1 MAIPTIH
8 GNTSLLALVRGVG
21 FAFQPTGENLPRVDA
36 TASASNDTLTFASA
50 SPSLANGAR
59 VRVLPFAGQTLPVPL
74 NEQSTY
80 FLRDFTATTCK
91 LAATSGG
98 AAINLTSNG
107 GYFRLVRADT
117 WSADGLPDGLEIDP
131 ATGLLSG
138 AAALPGVYN
147 VTLRARNSDGQSAEH
162 LIVIGVEPNRYLQ
175 DASVEID
182 INLRD
187 SRVRLAGPPV
197 VNGATSSISA
207 EPEPVLHVK
216 SGDRIV
222 LSIGFMKDETLRP
235 DSLRLI
241 QQLREAVGARRDI
254 SVDIL
259 NYRKDGTPFR
269 NGVLVAPL
277 FDDEGDVAWFLGS
290 QVELGEDANLGL
302 DARRFK
308 AKALVDSLPMRQR
321 QVLQLMA
328 QGLLNKQIAWQ
339 LKISEKTVKMHR
351 ALLLQRLDV
360 ATSAEAIRIAVEAGN

>member
-50 SPSLANGAR
+50 SPPLANGAR
-59 VRVLPFAGQTLPVPL
+59 VRVLPFAGQALPAPL

-98 AAINLTSNG
+98 AVINLTSNG

-117 WSADGLPDGLEIDP
+117 WSANGLPDGLEIDP
-131 ATGLLSG
+131 ATGLISG
-138 AAALPGVYN
+138 AATLPGVYN
-147 VTLRARNSDGQSAEH
+147 VTLRARNASGQSADH

-187 SRVRLAGPPV
+187 GRVRLAGPPV
-197 VNGATSSISA
+197 VNGATPSSS
-207 EPEPVLHVK
+207 PEPVLHVK

-222 LSIGFMKDETLRP
+222 LSIGFMKDETLVELPLEQIRFGLKEYEP
-235 DSLRLI
+235 ERLH
-241 QQLREAVGARRDI
+241 L
-254 SVDIL
+254 L
-259 NYRKDGTPFR
+259 NDGTYTQIGEFEEAR
-269 NGVLVAPL
+269 YQIVAGFTASAL
-277 FDDEGDVAWFLGS
+277 TSILSGYEGDVDTFF
-290 QVELGEDANLGL
+290 DAVAEIEFVTLYEQGG
-302 DARRFK
+302 
-308 AKALVDSLPMRQR
+308 
-321 QVLQLMA
+321 QVLDLRRTTRSF
-328 QGLLNKQIAWQ
+328 L
-339 LKISEKTVKMHR
+339 VRVHR
-351 ALLLQRLDV
+351 DLIVPNA
-360 ATSAEAIRIAVEAGN
+360 